1 MHKAKLQIGFGSWL
15 HSRLVNPT
23 EGPQKHQTQSKTA
36 TFLNNHQRAEMSLN
50 QSRTKNPHNVP
61 DDILN
66 GIFSD
71 KDKIVETPYPLCGCS
86 CKSEVEHQES
96 SKETTESSS
105 ADCKTRGRGKYT

>member
-1 MHKAKLQIGFGSWL
+1 MHKANLQIGFGSWL

-71 KDKIVETPYPLCGCS
+71 KDKIVETSCPLGGCS
-86 CKSEVEHQES
+86 CKSEVHFFFFL
-96 SKETTESSS
+96 
-105 ADCKTRGRGKYT
+105 